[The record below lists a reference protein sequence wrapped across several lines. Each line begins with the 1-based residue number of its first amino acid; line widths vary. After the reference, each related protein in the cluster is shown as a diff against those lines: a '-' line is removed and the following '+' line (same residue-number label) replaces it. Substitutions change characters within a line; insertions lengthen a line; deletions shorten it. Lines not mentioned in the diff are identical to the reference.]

1 MSNYREI
8 YESWLSSPHLDA
20 DSRTELEAVKDND
33 DEIRSRFWA
42 PLEFGTAGLRG
53 IMKAGLSCMNA
64 YTVAQC
70 TQALAES
77 IEEGERAKGVVIT
90 YDTRLNSDAFA
101 KLSAQVLAAN
111 GIKVYLFDGARP
123 TPELSFAI
131 LHYGTAAGINITA
144 SHNPN
149 MYNGYKVFASD
160 GAQLGTEAA
169 NKISEIRART
179 DIFTGAK
186 KIAFDEGVRSGKIT
200 LIGYE
205 ADEAYLAELLKARI
219 CSDVISECADSL
231 KIVYTPL
238 HGTGHRLVPE
248 ILRRSGIKHLHLV
261 PSQMTLDGSFPT
273 TKLPNPEFVE
283 AFTDAIELANKV
295 DSNLIIGTDPDADRM
310 GILVRNKDGQIKRIT
325 GNQVGAILLHY
336 MISVKK
342 EMGTLDEGA
351 YAVKTIVSTDLADE
365 ICKQNGVE
373 VINVFTG
380 FKYIGE
386 QINLK
391 KKIGN
396 TSFLLGFEESYGYLS
411 GLHAR
416 DKDAVVASMLIAE
429 AAAYFHKKG
438 MTLYDVLL
446 DIFSKYGIYKELTET
461 LAIKDPDF
469 LAIMARKMDMARNA
483 PPSTMGGEKVVRI
496 RDYKLETVTDVLTGK
511 VSPTGLPKSDV
522 LYYELADK
530 SALIIRPSGTEPK
543 IKLYIKMRADSE
555 AETDKKFPLYK
566 QALCE
571 LLGE

>member
-1 MSNYREI
+1 MSNYKEI

-77 IEEGERAKGVVIT
+77 IEEGDRAKGVVIT

-205 ADEAYLAELLKARI
+205 ADEAYLAELLKANGPE
-219 CSDVISECADSL
+219 DLL
-231 KIVYTPL
+231 KIQKKY
-238 HGTGHRLVPE
+238 
-248 ILRRSGIKHLHLV
+248 
-261 PSQMTLDGSFPT
+261 LD
-273 TKLPNPEFVE
+273 
-283 AFTDAIELANKV
+283 
-295 DSNLIIGTDPDADRM
+295 
-310 GILVRNKDGQIKRIT
+310 
-325 GNQVGAILLHY
+325 
-336 MISVKK
+336 
-342 EMGTLDEGA
+342 
-351 YAVKTIVSTDLADE
+351 
-365 ICKQNGVE
+365 
-373 VINVFTG
+373 
-380 FKYIGE
+380 
-386 QINLK
+386 
-391 KKIGN
+391 
-396 TSFLLGFEESYGYLS
+396 
-411 GLHAR
+411 
-416 DKDAVVASMLIAE
+416 
-429 AAAYFHKKG
+429 
-438 MTLYDVLL
+438 
-446 DIFSKYGIYKELTET
+446 
-461 LAIKDPDF
+461 
-469 LAIMARKMDMARNA
+469 
-483 PPSTMGGEKVVRI
+483 
-496 RDYKLETVTDVLTGK
+496 
-511 VSPTGLPKSDV
+511 
-522 LYYELADK
+522 
-530 SALIIRPSGTEPK
+530 
-543 IKLYIKMRADSE
+543 
-555 AETDKKFPLYK
+555 
-566 QALCE
+566 
-571 LLGE
+571 